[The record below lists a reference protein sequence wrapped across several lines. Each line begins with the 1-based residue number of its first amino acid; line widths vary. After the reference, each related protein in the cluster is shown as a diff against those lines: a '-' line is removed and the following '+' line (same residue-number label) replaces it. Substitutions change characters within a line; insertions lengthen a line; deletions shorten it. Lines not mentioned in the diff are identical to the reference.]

1 MSFWEGA
8 ILEVQLHEEEEL
20 PRLRDAIAEVD
31 RAMLELL
38 RRRMELADEV
48 GRIKAAT
55 GAPVVVRDAEDRV
68 LTRAR
73 ENAEACGVSEDV
85 MEEIFH
91 AIMRGSVERQHRVG
105 VAARAQRGGRVLVLG
120 GAGAMGGWLEQFLP
134 LVGHHVDM
142 VDPAWAQLSRAEG
155 RAARLDDVSDLDAY
169 DHVVVSVP
177 LAHMPEVLSDVV
189 ERRPKGIVVE
199 IASIKAHLVP
209 VLEKARSAGVKVS
222 SLHPMFGPGKSPY
235 QPLTFVLACRNEPDE
250 ERRWLEALLRHPYTQ
265 LITIPFAHHDRLMG
279 WLLGLAHLTGMLFG
293 SALTRSGLDPAELQ
307 ACASTTF
314 ARQASTSQS
323 VLSEDPALYL
333 DIQRL
338 NPHREEVYRATR
350 ETLEHLVALVA
361 AEDLEGFR
369 STLAAARD
377 AVARER

>member
-1 MSFWEGA
+1 MPEK
-8 ILEVQLHEEEEL
+8 EEL
-20 PRLRDAIAEVD
+20 PRLRVAIAEVD
-31 RAMLELL
+31 RALLELL
-38 RRRMELADEV
+38 RRRMDLAADV

-55 GAPVVVRDAEDRV
+55 GAPVVARGAEDRV

-73 ENAEACGVSEDV
+73 QHAETCGVSEDV

-120 GAGAMGGWLEQFLP
+120 GAGAMGSWLEQFLP
-134 LVGHHVDM
+134 LVGHRVDAI
-142 VDPAWAQLSRAEG
+142 DPAWGPLSRAEG
-155 RAARLDDVSDLDAY
+155 RYATLSDVPDLDAY
-169 DHVVVSVP
+169 DYIVVSVP
-177 LAHMPEVLSDVV
+177 LARTPEVLSSVV
-189 ERRPKGIVVE
+189 DRRPKGVVVE

-209 VLEKARSAGVKVS
+209 TLEKARRQGVRVSA
-222 SLHPMFGPGKSPY
+222 LHPMFGPGKSPY
-235 QPLTFVLACRNEPDE
+235 EPLTFVLACQDEPDA
-250 ERRWLEALLRHPYTQ
+250 ERERLEALLRHPYTH

-293 SALTRSGLDPAELQ
+293 SALTRSGLDPGELQ
-307 ACASTTF
+307 SCASTTF
-314 ARQASTSQS
+314 ARQAATSQS

-350 ETLEHLVALVA
+350 EALDQLVGLVG

-369 STLAAARD
+369 STLIAART
-377 AVARER
+377 AVTGES

>member
-1 MSFWEGA
+1 MPEK
-8 ILEVQLHEEEEL
+8 EEL
-20 PRLRDAIAEVD
+20 PRLRDEIAEVD

-38 RRRMELADEV
+38 RRRMELAADV

-55 GAPVVVRDAEDRV
+55 GAPVVARDAEDRV

-73 ENAEACGVSEDV
+73 EHAQACGVSEDV

-105 VAARAQRGGRVLVLG
+105 VAARGMRGGRVLVLG
-120 GAGAMGGWLEQFLP
+120 GAGAMGGWLKQFLP
-134 LVGHHVDM
+134 LVGHRLDAI
-142 VDPAWAQLSRAEG
+142 DPAWGSLSGAEG
-155 RAARLDDVSDLDAY
+155 RYATLDDVNDLDVY
-169 DHVVVSVP
+169 DHVVISVP
-177 LAHMPEVLSDVV
+177 LARTPGVLSAVV
-189 ERRPKGIVVE
+189 DRHPKGVVVE
-199 IASIKAHLVP
+199 IASIKSHLVP
-209 VLEKARSAGVKVS
+209 ALERARSTGVKVS

-235 QPLTFVLACRNEPDE
+235 EPLTFVLAYQEEPE
-250 ERRWLEALLRHPYTQ
+250 AERERLETLLRHPYTQ

-293 SALTRSGLDPAELQ
+293 SALTRSGLDPGELQ

-314 ARQASTSQS
+314 ARQAATAQS

-338 NPHREEVYRATR
+338 NPHRDEVYGATR
-350 ETLEHLVALVA
+350 EALDQLVALVA

-369 STLAAARD
+369 STLTAARS
-377 AVARER
+377 AVTGEP

>member
-1 MSFWEGA
+1 MHEKEG
-8 ILEVQLHEEEEL
+8 L
-20 PRLRDAIAEVD
+20 PRLREAIAEVD

-55 GAPVVVRDAEDRV
+55 GAPVVARDAEDRV

-73 ENAEACGVSEDV
+73 EHAEACGVSEDV

-105 VAARAQRGGRVLVLG
+105 VAARAKRGGRVLVLG
-120 GAGAMGGWLEQFLP
+120 GAGAMGSWLERFFS
-134 LVGHHVDM
+134 LVGHRV
-142 VDPAWAQLSRAEG
+142 VAIDPAWGTISRAE
-155 RAARLDDVSDLDAY
+155 ARYATLDEVPDLDTY
-169 DHVVVSVP
+169 DHIVVSVP
-177 LAHMPEVLSDVV
+177 LAATPSALESLV
-189 ERRPKGIVVE
+189 ERRPAGVVVE
-199 IASIKAHLVP
+199 IASIKSHLVP
-209 VLEKARSAGVKVS
+209 ALDKARSAGVKVS

-235 QPLTFVLACRNEPDE
+235 EPLTFVLACRDEPE
-250 ERRWLEALLRHPYTQ
+250 TERGRLEALLRHPYTH

-314 ARQASTSQS
+314 TRQAATSLS

-350 ETLEHLVALVA
+350 QALEELVGLVATK
-361 AEDLEGFR
+361 DLEGFR
-369 STLAAARD
+369 NTLTAARG
-377 AVARER
+377 AVTTEP

>member
-1 MSFWEGA
+1 MANKEG
-8 ILEVQLHEEEEL
+8 L
-20 PRLRDAIAEVD
+20 PRLREAIAEVD
-31 RAMLELL
+31 RALLELL
-38 RRRMELADEV
+38 RRRMELAADV
-48 GRIKAAT
+48 GRIKAST
-55 GAPVVVRDAEDRV
+55 GAPVVARGAEDRV

-73 ENAEACGVSEDV
+73 QHAETCGVSEDV

-120 GAGAMGGWLEQFLP
+120 GAGAMGSWLEQFLP
-134 LVGHHVDM
+134 LVGHRVDGI
-142 VDPAWAQLSRAEG
+142 DPAWGPLSRAEG
-155 RAARLDDVSDLDAY
+155 RYATLSDVPDLDAY
-169 DHVVVSVP
+169 DYIVVSVP
-177 LAHMPEVLSDVV
+177 LARTPEVLSSVV
-189 ERRPKGIVVE
+189 DRRPKGVVVE

-209 VLEKARSAGVKVS
+209 TLEKARRQGVRVSA
-222 SLHPMFGPGKSPY
+222 LHPMFGPGKSPY
-235 QPLTFVLACRNEPDE
+235 EPLTFVLACQDEPDA
-250 ERRWLEALLRHPYTQ
+250 ERERLEALLRHPYTH

-293 SALTRSGLDPAELQ
+293 STLTRSGLDPSELQ

-314 ARQASTSQS
+314 ARQAATSQS

-350 ETLEHLVALVA
+350 EALDQLVGMVA

-369 STLAAARD
+369 SMLAAARG
-377 AVARER
+377 AVTGEP